1 MSLGLLSRFYS
12 NLRAYKV
19 RNAIAA
25 TYQVDEKFLEGF
37 MEHLSYVRNVC
48 AHHSRLW
55 NRHLSKKMPLP
66 KGKPNGIRDNI
77 YVDTTHKTEHKLYN
91 TLVLI
96 QHIMTLICTDSHW
109 AKSLEQ
115 LINQYAIDVK
125 RMGFPEDW
133 KSRPL
138 WQQALNNSAY

>member
-19 RNAIAA
+19 RRLIAGS
-25 TYQVDEKFLEGF
+25 YGLDESFLEGF

-66 KGKPNGIRDNI
+66 KGKPAGLKDRINKNA
-77 YVDTTHKTEHKLYN
+77 EHKLYN
-91 TLVLI
+91 TLLLI
-96 QHIMTLICTDSHW
+96 QHFMQIISP
-109 AKSLEQ
+109 KSLWQERIIQ
-115 LINQYAIDVK
+115 LINKYNVDVEK
-125 RMGFPEDW
+125 MGFPENW
-133 KSRPL
+133 REVF
-138 WQQALNNSAY
+138 